1 MLVQTAMAADN
12 SAKSAH
18 TSGDESLS
26 AGSREIAA
34 PDRLTDGANQNAET
48 EVVWEWDAYYSDVS
62 LHIPLT
68 NKQIPEISAIN
79 EFEIYRKLF
88 VSSLIPNF
96 MVLEA
101 AVFPMPVL
109 GVTSKKYLPGF
120 YRSFNLG
127 SDDVNLLEAF
137 TAGFQEP
144 YAFSI
149 FFGEIISFVKPSENK
164 VGTNKGYMGY
174 LASYSNQHIR
184 RNVLIPDH
192 NVEAEW
198 KMKGEK
204 IFRDDKLSWSFR
216 LGAKVH
222 QNPDI
227 ANTFYLGIRRK
238 NLDFKDSFFSFLA
251 NSDLDMRWDF
261 STKDGR
267 PLRQQYIIGKSYPIE
282 KWHVAFRMDV
292 GLIWEHPDMYS
303 GPLRDIDAHYFSA
316 VLRPNIE
323 F

>member
-1 MLVQTAMAADN
+1 
-12 SAKSAH
+12 
-18 TSGDESLS
+18 
-26 AGSREIAA
+26 
-34 PDRLTDGANQNAET
+34 
-48 EVVWEWDAYYSDVS
+48 
-62 LHIPLT
+62 
-68 NKQIPEISAIN
+68 
-79 EFEIYRKLF
+79 
-88 VSSLIPNF
+88 
-96 MVLEA
+96 
-101 AVFPMPVL
+101 
-109 GVTSKKYLPGF
+109 
-120 YRSFNLG
+120 
-127 SDDVNLLEAF
+127 LEAF

-144 YAFSI
+144 YALSI
-149 FFGEIISFVKPSENK
+149 FFGEVISFVKPAENK

-216 LGAKVH
+216 MGAKVH

-267 PLRQQYIIGKSYPIE
+267 PLRQQYIIGKVYPIE
-282 KWHVAFRMDV
+282 NWHVAFRMDV

-303 GPLRDIDAHYFSA
+303 GPLRDNDAHYFSA